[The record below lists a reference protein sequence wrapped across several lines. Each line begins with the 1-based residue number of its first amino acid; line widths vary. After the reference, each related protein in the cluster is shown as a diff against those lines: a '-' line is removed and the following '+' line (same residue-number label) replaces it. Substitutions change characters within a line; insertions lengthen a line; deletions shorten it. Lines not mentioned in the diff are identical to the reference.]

1 MVARIAGL
9 TPLAPLALLASLAV
23 ACVAEST
30 PPPPPEVYSGGG
42 QPPTTTA
49 STAPTQG
56 PEGKPLY
63 LVEPDRRR
71 VLGILLPILVKVD
84 PNVTMT
90 ATGGQGV
97 GVFNEYKTGGHWH
110 VWWTCDT
117 SRTNQPCAFDVKVTP
132 QSGEL
137 SNVRSDQFV
146 STDTLTDG
154 AVSLEAVTTTGTNTE
169 GIFFDAV
176 AGVPITLEAS
186 GGGLKDGSFLFFVQD
201 GQVNGGYTGQLTDP
215 LMLEGATP

>member
-49 STAPTQG
+49 SNAPT
-56 PEGKPLY
+56 E
-63 LVEPDRRR
+63 
-71 VLGILLPILVKVD
+71 PILVKVD

-186 GGGLKDGSFLFFVQD
+186 VGGLKDGSFLFFVQD